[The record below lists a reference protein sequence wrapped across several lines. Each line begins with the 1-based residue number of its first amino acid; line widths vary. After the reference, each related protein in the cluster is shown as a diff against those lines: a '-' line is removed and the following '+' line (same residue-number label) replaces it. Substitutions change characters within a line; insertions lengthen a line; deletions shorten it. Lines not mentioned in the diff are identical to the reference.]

1 MSYYSMWVMKPYK
14 GKTAEAEK
22 MLKTFAKHWKRHG
35 AIEAVGCRLF
45 GSAYGHLS
53 LSVRFKNMESYG
65 KFNDALVADPK
76 VQKILTKGEKYGEV
90 IRHTLARSFTE

>member
-53 LSVRFKNMESYG
+53 MFV
-65 KFNDALVADPK
+65 
-76 VQKILTKGEKYGEV
+76 
-90 IRHTLARSFTE
+90 

>member
-53 LSVRFKNMESYG
+53 LSVQFKNMESYG
-65 KFNDALVADPK
+65 KFNDAFVADPK
-76 VQKILTKGEKYGEV
+76 VQKDLANAENFTDV
-90 IRHTLARSFTE
+90 IRHTLARTITE